1 MELFGA
7 DLDQDTGMEAA
18 MTKKTRLE
26 ELQEELEYARRCK
39 DWLTAEAIEKEI
51 AELERVLAAHQ

>member
-7 DLDQDTGMEAA
+7 DLDQDTGMEAE

-26 ELQEELEYARRCK
+26 ELREELEYAWRCK

-51 AELERVLAAHQ
+51 AELDRVLAAHQ